1 MPQVSPQQIF
11 AISYNSTSLNVSW
24 SPIDQ
29 SREMLRGK
37 LIGYRVSLF
46 YNINL
51 RIIFTYVQNIILN
64 FYFIM
69 GSNQNQF

>member
-64 FYFIM
+64 FYFYFIM
-69 GSNQNQF
+69 GSNQF